1 MLSPE
6 ITMGGAMNN
15 KRLGQVDMDTGEL
28 LGEGFVAYVV
38 PKRRN
43 GFQKDGWIAMTQK
56 ASALETLANADL
68 GDEARRVFL
77 ILLAHLEHEN
87 FILTPQTEMAAKLKM
102 EKTNFN
108 RAMRKLEA
116 EGVILRGPKVGRMVS
131 FKLNPEYG
139 WKGSAKKHVQAL
151 NEQRKQRMKDSRIS
165 GVIQGGKASH
175 NEAELDT
182 RTSAL
187 FPEL

>member
-1 MLSPE
+1 
-6 ITMGGAMNN
+6 MNQ
-15 KRLGQVDMDTGEL
+15 KRLGQVDMETGEL

-43 GFQKDGWIAMTQK
+43 GFQKDGWIAMTQNT
-56 ASALETLANADL
+56 SALETLANADL

-87 FILTPQTEMAAKLKM
+87 FILTPQAEMASKLKM
-102 EKTNFN
+102 EKPNFN

-116 EGVILRGPKVGRMVS
+116 EGVILRGPKIGRMVS

-139 WKGSAKKHVQAL
+139 WKGSAQKHVLAL
-151 NEQRKQRMKDSRIS
+151 DEQRKLRMKNSRIS
-165 GVIQGGKASH
+165 DVIDGGKVNPTP
-175 NEAELDT
+175 NEAALTTPVD
-182 RTSAL
+182 RL
-187 FPEL
+187 FPKI

>member
-1 MLSPE
+1 MK
-6 ITMGGAMNN
+6 N
-15 KRLGQVDMDTGEL
+15 KRLGQVDLDTGEL
-28 LGEGFVAYVV
+28 LDEGFVAYVA

-102 EKTNFN
+102 EKANFS
-108 RAMRKLEA
+108 RAMRRLET
-116 EGVILRGPKVGRMVS
+116 EGVILRGPKIGRMAS

-139 WKGSAKKHVQAL
+139 WKGSAKNHILAL
-151 NEQRKQRMKDSRIS
+151 DQQRAQRMKDSRIS
-165 GVIQGGKASH
+165 GVIQGGKPAEH
-175 NEAELDT
+175 EAEVNACGSQL
-182 RTSAL
+182 L